1 MKHDIKFLIEK
12 LFDDDDAEL
21 FNSDIDTEISSN
33 IITNSNIHAASKIL
47 ETNKNFQ
54 KDYKNLIQ
62 TIFVNPKLFNEY
74 VSNEPYKIVVME

>member
-21 FNSDIDTEISSN
+21 FNSDSDTDIASN
-33 IITNSNIHAASKIL
+33 IITNSNIHTASKIL

-54 KDYKNLIQ
+54 KEYKELI
-62 TIFVNPKLFNEY
+62 
-74 VSNEPYKIVVME
+74 

>member
-54 KDYKNLIQ
+54 KDYKNLI
-62 TIFVNPKLFNEY
+62 
-74 VSNEPYKIVVME
+74 

>member
-33 IITNSNIHAASKIL
+33 IITNSNIHTASKIL

-54 KDYKNLIQ
+54 KEYKELI
-62 TIFVNPKLFNEY
+62 
-74 VSNEPYKIVVME
+74 

>member
-21 FNSDIDTEISSN
+21 FNSDIDTDIASN
-33 IITNSNIHAASKIL
+33 IITNSNIHTASKIL

-54 KDYKNLIQ
+54 KEYKELI
-62 TIFVNPKLFNEY
+62 
-74 VSNEPYKIVVME
+74 